1 MMTNELQG
9 LLPILIPIVVLELI
23 LMIVALV
30 KLFKHPEEVKGSML
44 VWALVIVFF
53 NIIGPVAF
61 LIFGRKR

>member
-1 MMTNELQG
+1 MTNELQG
-9 LLPILIPIVVLELI
+9 LLPILIPIVALELI

-61 LIFGRKR
+61 LIFGRKK

>member
-1 MMTNELQG
+1 MTNELQG

>member
-1 MMTNELQG
+1 MTNELQG
-9 LLPILIPIVVLELI
+9 LLPILIPIVALELI